1 MDSERSSEEIAGA
14 VNMVATVTEQ
24 QARLV
29 LEAGEAAGEAA
40 SAVERARD
48 AASAAAEAASAALGD
63 AERGMSTADDARA
76 AMSAVEESSAAIT
89 EASGALVQRST
100 EISGFVGTI
109 TAIAEQTNLLA
120 LERGHRGRARRRERP
135 WLRGRRR

>member
-1 MDSERSSEEIAGA
+1 M
-14 VNMVATVTEQ
+14 NMVATVTEQ

-76 AMSAVEESSAAIT
+76 AMSAVEESAAAIT
-89 EASGALVQRST
+89 EASGALVHRSA
-100 EISGFVGTI
+100 EITGFVGTI
-109 TAIAEQTNLLA
+109 TDD
-120 LERGHRGRARRRERP
+120 RRADEP
-135 WLRGRRR
+135 AGA